1 MHTLL
6 ALKGQGHPGM
16 LDGSS
21 SPGRRMQSYLAMVI
35 SNKGEGAR
43 DGGGGSRLTRVSEG
57 RGAQ

>member
-43 DGGGGSRLTRVSEG
+43 DGGG
-57 RGAQ
+57 AAD